1 VGVDAFAKEHNLT
14 DSELSNLMS
23 GLGRKMISQSDFITA
38 LVGNKNNPKQKEV
51 VAFAKSDKAYKMAD
65 GGALKFKAGYGE
77 KYFDKREKM
86 QLTIGKETNIPNV
99 YNVNWE
105 DGENSIYSV
114 DNINFLISK
123 GIWKKLDK
131 MSNGGFTPDVSD
143 GTQFMSGVYANG
155 GGIRSQEELNKI
167 ISEKDEK
174 VKGLTPKQVA
184 EMWNENSFGVKEGIS
199 KPITVEE
206 AKSPI
211 MKMYLRN
218 LLIENELTEDEYN
231 EYFESGGFVGTV
243 EFNTGDVVWQKDEK
257 RYATVMNNYGDPV
270 NGDYGELRLD
280 TTGNTPIFTYDKNYQ
295 STGYNLVK
303 LGEKGD
309 TGKFTPEVVA
319 EMKESANRLIDM
331 RKERKD
337 TEMIE
342 YYEGIYKRLLDGEF
356 DSMVGRAKATASSK
370 LKKYIDNE
378 DINYVALMIK
388 GSRRIVKGSDVLN
401 GANLLKDGGDLTNIA
416 FYVPKRDVI
425 SVTLKN
431 GKTIKPVNGYWVK
444 KDYQPIS
451 GSGGNN
457 VDESFKIGDYV
468 KKTEKQGSIVYGTE
482 GFIYEIDKDF
492 SEIKLEDDY
501 GNKNPKSYKL
511 KGFRKL
517 KSKSKNAN
525 VSSNAPTSI
534 VKKDSNKL
542 VAPKGYVFVN
552 SGSHRATQQINRGD
566 AKYVSLYSFGG
577 ANTSAGTTIMFM
589 TEKDFEKVK
598 DIRGVSPA
606 KNSLPAKSQ
615 WFSRHEDKNLDKV
628 FLDIEQKESFGYAD
642 GGQMEV
648 NDIDAELEDFDLD
661 NLDPFE
667 TMQYENYSKS
677 MSKVDALQVLI
688 DTVEGDY
695 SQLSPELAELAEM
708 QISQEEWDE
717 SSREMYGY
725 ANGGEVKDKDGFN
738 LYDKLDNTIK
748 KDFWVWEYEKP
759 SDVIQGNSDRETE
772 EGYTEKGI
780 VDFQI
785 ARMQRGYI
793 YGFHIQ
799 GVTGDDFNFVSKTWQ
814 DAWDK
819 YDNDDYDD
827 IDDEEDDN
835 VSSFGIPFDDDSY
848 AKGGEIAD
856 IQKMKKALITKAKSR
871 GLYEN
876 FGQKEVRVL
885 EDKYGYTNNVRDFDN
900 WAMNFDL
907 SQMAYGGGV
916 AFKPYGKTKGKFK
929 ITYLDGGE
937 KQSEIRETLEMAI
950 DTANRYK
957 KYDEFSKI
965 EVFDESGK
973 KIMADGGFM
982 NDVYADGGELK
993 GKFLAEI
1000 KVPYNYE
1007 RVVKDEFEFTEFLSK
1022 KLTNNWFG
1030 NGYWGVTIVK
1040 PLFEKDYSQKIVV
1053 EIQIPVGVTQGGGLD
1068 KFDVEEFISKT
1079 LTKKWFGNGYWG
1091 VDIVSSYADGGMF
1104 EDNEGFMRA
1113 DNNFNYRYPEMEVYV
1128 ETFDEPI
1135 DLTSNVS
1142 TKTNQVVIKPLD
1154 ENIDLSDD
1162 KRVRATMGYTPKNR
1176 NPESFAKIN
1185 PRAFEFIEELPMPT
1199 SNTHK
1204 ND

>member
-1 VGVDAFAKEHNLT
+1 
-14 DSELSNLMS
+14 
-23 GLGRKMISQSDFITA
+23 
-38 LVGNKNNPKQKEV
+38 
-51 VAFAKSDKAYKMAD
+51 
-65 GGALKFKAGYGE
+65 
-77 KYFDKREKM
+77 
-86 QLTIGKETNIPNV
+86 
-99 YNVNWE
+99 
-105 DGENSIYSV
+105 
-114 DNINFLISK
+114 
-123 GIWKKLDK
+123 
-131 MSNGGFTPDVSD
+131 
-143 GTQFMSGVYANG
+143 
-155 GGIRSQEELNKI
+155 
-167 ISEKDEK
+167 
-174 VKGLTPKQVA
+174 
-184 EMWNENSFGVKEGIS
+184 
-199 KPITVEE
+199 
-206 AKSPI
+206 
-211 MKMYLRN
+211 
-218 LLIENELTEDEYN
+218 
-231 EYFESGGFVGTV
+231 
-243 EFNTGDVVWQKDEK
+243 
-257 RYATVMNNYGDPV
+257 
-270 NGDYGELRLD
+270 
-280 TTGNTPIFTYDKNYQ
+280 
-295 STGYNLVK
+295 
-303 LGEKGD
+303 
-309 TGKFTPEVVA
+309 
-319 EMKESANRLIDM
+319 
-331 RKERKD
+331 
-337 TEMIE
+337 
-342 YYEGIYKRLLDGEF
+342 
-356 DSMVGRAKATASSK
+356 
-370 LKKYIDNE
+370 
-378 DINYVALMIK
+378 
-388 GSRRIVKGSDVLN
+388 
-401 GANLLKDGGDLTNIA
+401 
-416 FYVPKRDVI
+416 
-425 SVTLKN
+425 
-431 GKTIKPVNGYWVK
+431 
-444 KDYQPIS
+444 
-451 GSGGNN
+451 
-457 VDESFKIGDYV
+457 
-468 KKTEKQGSIVYGTE
+468 
-482 GFIYEIDKDF
+482 
-492 SEIKLEDDY
+492 
-501 GNKNPKSYKL
+501 
-511 KGFRKL
+511 
-517 KSKSKNAN
+517 
-525 VSSNAPTSI
+525 
-534 VKKDSNKL
+534 
-542 VAPKGYVFVN
+542 
-552 SGSHRATQQINRGD
+552 
-566 AKYVSLYSFGG
+566 
-577 ANTSAGTTIMFM
+577 
-589 TEKDFEKVK
+589 
-598 DIRGVSPA
+598 
-606 KNSLPAKSQ
+606 
-615 WFSRHEDKNLDKV
+615 
-628 FLDIEQKESFGYAD
+628 
-642 GGQMEV
+642 
-648 NDIDAELEDFDLD
+648 
-661 NLDPFE
+661 
-667 TMQYENYSKS
+667 

-1091 VDIVSSYADGGMF
+1091 VDIVSSYADGGFMNNVYAKGGTMLQDEITINKRNFDVILMPKKLEIEVQITRADTVDQYGLNDAEVEWHQERWGYVIKADDNKKFNKALRVLGITQKFADGGMF
-1104 EDNEGFMRA
+1104 EENDGFMKADNE
-1113 DNNFNYRYPEMEVYV
+1113 FNYRYPEKEVYI
-1128 ETFDEPI
+1128 ETLDEPI
-1135 DLTSNVS
+1135 DLTGTVTIKSNE
-1142 TKTNQVVIKPLD
+1142 VIISPLD
-1154 ENIDLSDD
+1154 ENIDLNDD